1 MAGLEHLKIIMEP
14 EEETNSKSIADYLQI
29 IKRRKNIII
38 IPMLS
43 LWLLSLVVTLVLPP
57 LYRSEALILIEQQSI
72 PLDMVRTTV
81 VSYVDQRI
89 MQIGQKLMTV
99 HSLNKIINKFDL
111 YPHQRNKSS
120 LSDLAYQF
128 RENISLDIKNQDVI
142 SRGRKSKATLSF
154 SLAFEHTDPLIAQ
167 RVASELTTLFLNE
180 NIKSRTKKAKETATF
195 LEDEARKYG
204 VQIQKAEATI
214 ARYKEQNSGSLPE
227 LLPINLGIIS
237 RIETN
242 ILQLELEEKMLAEKE
257 VTLQSQLLLV
267 NPLILT
273 EIEQIKEKEKEKV
286 KKKKVLPQLKTQY
299 ANLLTRY
306 SELHP
311 DAKALKKMI
320 ENFVEEEDEE
330 EEEEEIEIQKPP
342 SSIKNPTYLQIQ
354 NNIKLIIINLKSIK
368 KNKEALYEK
377 LKSSEAN
384 VANTPKIESGY
395 QDLKR
400 GLENYKIKYQELKS
414 KALEAKLSQT
424 LEEELKAEKFSLLE
438 PPVVA
443 EKPEKP
449 DRKKVL
455 AIGLGVSVVIGFVLA
470 FMFEIVD
477 GSLRGAKT
485 LSKITNKDPLVVIPY
500 INNKKDISKKRKG
513 RWKLA
518 SIIIIFIMLYGA
530 TVSIHLLYKKL
541 YFFPAEIRQ
550 LMDK

>member
-1 MAGLEHLKIIMEP
+1 MEP
-14 EEETNSKSIADYLQI
+14 EDENNSKSIADYLQI

-43 LWLLSLVVTLVLPP
+43 LWLISLMVTLVLPP
-57 LYRSEALILIEQQSI
+57 LYRSESLILIEQQSI

-99 HSLNKIINKFDL
+99 HSLNRIINKFDL
-111 YPHQRNKSS
+111 YPRQRNKAS
-120 LSDLAYQF
+120 LSDLAAQF
-128 RENISLDIKNQDVI
+128 RKNISLDIKNQDVI

-167 RVASELTTLFLNE
+167 RVASQLTTLFLDE

-195 LEDEARKYG
+195 LEDEAKKYG
-204 VQIQKAEATI
+204 AQIKKSEMAI
-214 ARYKEQNSGSLPE
+214 AKYKEQNSGSLPE

-257 VTLQSQLLLV
+257 ITFQSQLLLV

-273 EIEQIKEKEKEKV
+273 ELEQIKEKV
-286 KKKKVLPQLKTQY
+286 KKKKVLPQLKAQY
-299 ANLLTRY
+299 TSLLSRY
-306 SELHP
+306 SEVHP
-311 DAKALKKMI
+311 DAKSLKKLI
-320 ENFVEEEDEE
+320 DNFVEEKE
-330 EEEEEIEIQKPP
+330 EEEEEIQKAPGSIQ
-342 SSIKNPTYLQIQ
+342 NPTYLQIQ
-354 NNIKLIIINLKSIK
+354 NNIKLIQINLDTIK
-368 KNKEALYEK
+368 KHKLTLYEK
-377 LKSSEAN
+377 LKSAEAN
-384 VANTPKIESGY
+384 VAKTPKVESGY
-395 QDLKR
+395 QDLRR

-455 AIGLGVSVVIGFVLA
+455 VIGFGVSVVVGFVLA
-470 FMFEIVD
+470 FMLEIID

-500 INNKKDISKKRKG
+500 INNKKDMIKKRKG
-513 RWKLA
+513 RWKLGTL
-518 SIIIIFIMLYGA
+518 IVVFFLLYSA
-530 TVSIHLLYKKL
+530 IVSVHLFYKKL
-541 YFFPAEIRQ
+541 YFFPAEIRL
-550 LMDK
+550 LMNK

>member
-1 MAGLEHLKIIMEP
+1 MEP
-14 EEETNSKSIADYLQI
+14 EDEEKNSKSIADYLQI

-111 YPHQRNKSS
+111 YPHQRNKAS
-120 LSDLAYQF
+120 LSDLAYQL
-128 RENISLDIKNQDVI
+128 RESISLDIMNQDVI

-273 EIEQIKEKEKEKV
+273 EIEQIKEKV
-286 KKKKVLPQLKTQY
+286 KKEKVLPQLKAQY
-299 ANLLTRY
+299 TSLLTRY
-306 SELHP
+306 SEVHP

-320 ENFVEEEDEE
+320 DNFVEEE
-330 EEEEEIEIQKPP
+330 EEEEEIQEAPA
-342 SSIKNPTYLQIQ
+342 SIKNPTYLQIQ
-354 NNIKLIIINLKSIK
+354 NNIQLININLENIK
-368 KNKEALYEK
+368 KNKIILAEK
-377 LKSSEAN
+377 LKSAEMN

-395 QDLKR
+395 NDLR
-400 GLENYKIKYQELKS
+400 RDLENYKIKYQELKS

-455 AIGLGVSVVIGFVLA
+455 AIGLGASIVVGFILA
-470 FMFEIVD
+470 FILEIID
-477 GSLRGAKT
+477 GSLRGAKK
-485 LSKITNKDPLVVIPY
+485 LSTITNKDPLVVIPY
-500 INNKKDISKKRKG
+500 INNKKDLKKKSKG
-513 RWKLA
+513 RWRL
-518 SIIIIFIMLYGA
+518 SLIILIFLLLYGA
-530 TVSIHLLYKKL
+530 TVGVHLLYKKL
-541 YFFPAEIRQ
+541 YFFPEEIRL

>member
-1 MAGLEHLKIIMEP
+1 MEP
-14 EEETNSKSIADYLQI
+14 EDEEKNSKSIADYLQI

-111 YPHQRNKSS
+111 YPHQRNKAS
-120 LSDLAYQF
+120 LSDLAYQL
-128 RENISLDIKNQDVI
+128 RESISLDIMNQDVI

-257 VTLQSQLLLV
+257 VTLQSQLL
-267 NPLILT
+267 
-273 EIEQIKEKEKEKV
+273 
-286 KKKKVLPQLKTQY
+286 
-299 ANLLTRY
+299 
-306 SELHP
+306 
-311 DAKALKKMI
+311 
-320 ENFVEEEDEE
+320 
-330 EEEEEIEIQKPP
+330 
-342 SSIKNPTYLQIQ
+342 
-354 NNIKLIIINLKSIK
+354 
-368 KNKEALYEK
+368 
-377 LKSSEAN
+377 
-384 VANTPKIESGY
+384 
-395 QDLKR
+395 
-400 GLENYKIKYQELKS
+400 
-414 KALEAKLSQT
+414 
-424 LEEELKAEKFSLLE
+424 
-438 PPVVA
+438 
-443 EKPEKP
+443 
-449 DRKKVL
+449 
-455 AIGLGVSVVIGFVLA
+455 
-470 FMFEIVD
+470 
-477 GSLRGAKT
+477 
-485 LSKITNKDPLVVIPY
+485 
-500 INNKKDISKKRKG
+500 
-513 RWKLA
+513 
-518 SIIIIFIMLYGA
+518 
-530 TVSIHLLYKKL
+530 
-541 YFFPAEIRQ
+541 
-550 LMDK
+550 